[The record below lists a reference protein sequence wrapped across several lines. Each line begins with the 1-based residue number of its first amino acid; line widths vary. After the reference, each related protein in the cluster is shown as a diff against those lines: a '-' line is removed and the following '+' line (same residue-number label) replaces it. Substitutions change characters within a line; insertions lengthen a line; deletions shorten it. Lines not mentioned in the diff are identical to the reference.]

1 MPFDWM
7 DFLGLAQELSAQTD
21 APSYR
26 DARLRSAI
34 SRAYYAAYHH
44 AREYLAKRGE
54 YRPSNADHLHLYVRD
69 VFRNSK
75 DSARQ
80 KIGNNLDRLRL
91 DRTEADYEIA
101 AKHIGGE
108 TAEKDVILARK
119 IIDDIA
125 KLTPTRTRDQN

>member
-54 YRPSNADHLHLYVRD
+54 YVRD